1 MKKRIVIFLFIT
13 TVFTANAQEQKS
25 SKEKVIALIKEYYS
39 KKDSI
44 SDRYLDSQD
53 FVMKNYKNFKI
64 EFSND
69 NTVMTFSYNYK
80 FEYASVTTYVN
91 DHYTFKNKV
100 VVDFSKIENI
110 TLKSL
115 KAEKKEKQVFM
126 INFKTVANE
135 FINAYVSKK
144 DGNLPEIPEKVTE
157 IIIPISTNCCDEKDY
172 QQINDKMLQA
182 FNELRKLC
190 EPIAFEK
197 K

>member
-1 MKKRIVIFLFIT
+1 MKKRIAIFLFIT
-13 TVFTANAQEQKS
+13 TVFSANAQEQKS
-25 SKEKVIALIKEYYS
+25 AKEAVIALIKEYYS

-44 SDRYLDSQD
+44 SDSYVDSQD

-91 DHYTFKNKV
+91 DHYSFKNTI

-144 DGNLPEIPEKVTE
+144 DGDLPEIPEKVTE
-157 IIIPISTNCCDEKDY
+157 IVIPISTNCCDEKDY
-172 QQINDKMLQA
+172 QEINDKMLQA

-190 EPIAFEK
+190 EPISLEK